1 MIEFN
6 IAKVRII
13 LIPADILITGLLG
26 SWVAGWLGGW
36 IIEDIVYFCPMKEKE
51 EDPKCYH
58 CGEDCRSSIIRFEEK
73 PFCCSGC
80 QMVYEILSRSNSGE
94 YYKLSEHPGLKYS
107 QADIGKRFDFLD
119 NEEIKNEIL
128 DFSDDGVS
136 RVKFFIPNIHCS
148 SCIWLLENLHRLNPG
163 VMHSSVH
170 FTKKEAVFTY
180 RDSEISLKELVEL
193 LASINYAPYISLES
207 VDKNAKPK
215 INRSV
220 YYKLGV
226 AGFCFGNI
234 MLFSFPSY
242 LAIDDSVE
250 NFIRDNFGI
259 LNILLGIPVAFYSGS
274 GFFIS
279 AYRGLKKRFIS
290 IDLPI
295 AIGIL
300 ALFFRSAY
308 EIISGTGPGFMDSL
322 AGLLFFLL
330 IGKWYQ
336 GLTYQALSFE
346 RDYRSYFPVAV
357 TLISETGEE
366 SILPLKHLKTGMR
379 ILVRNNELIPADSL
393 LVKGEGSVDYSFVSG
408 ESNLVRKS
416 PGQRIYAG
424 GKQVGAAIEVLIEKE
439 VAQSKLTE
447 LWNQKQG
454 GEEQQNKLESL
465 IDVIS
470 RYFTL
475 IVMALAVVT
484 GIVWWFIDPSKAA
497 LVVTSILIVACPCA
511 LAMTLPFSFGGA
523 MRVFGR
529 NGFYV
534 KRSSVVEALSKID
547 TIVLDKT
554 GTLTRSND
562 FDASFEHLTL
572 LFSSFNQLRSLARH
586 STHPVSV
593 AVHQALPNAL
603 PMEVSG
609 FAEHTSRGIEGVVEG
624 HHIKMGSEEFVNG
637 TVSGDPIAGS
647 LYVSIDGISSGY
659 IILRNK
665 YRDGMS
671 EVLTSLSSKY
681 DLHLLSGD
689 NDAELPELLRFFKG
703 RDHIHFWQSPVE
715 KLNYIKKLKSEG
727 RMVMMMGDG
736 LNDAGALFESHCG
749 ISIADDVYHF
759 SPSCDAILEARQF
772 NKLATFLRFSK
783 TARNVVVLSIIF
795 SFLYNIVGLSFA
807 ISGNLTPIVSAILMP
822 LSSVSVI
829 SFIASAIYLSSV
841 RAKLNIAY
849 SV

>member
-1 MIEFN
+1 
-6 IAKVRII
+6 
-13 LIPADILITGLLG
+13 
-26 SWVAGWLGGW
+26 
-36 IIEDIVYFCPMKEKE
+36 MKEAE
-51 EDPKCYH
+51 EDLRCYH
-58 CGEDCRSSIIRFEEK
+58 CGEDCGSSIIRFAEK

-80 QMVYEILSRSNSGE
+80 QMVYEILSSSNSGE

-107 QADIGKRFDFLD
+107 QAEIGKRFDFLD
-119 NEEIKNEIL
+119 NDEIKQEIL
-128 DFSDDGVS
+128 NFSDDGIS
-136 RVKFFIPNIHCS
+136 RVRFFIPNIHCS

-163 VMHSSVH
+163 IMHSSVQ
-170 FTKKEAVFTY
+170 FTKKEAVFTF
-180 RDSEISLKELVEL
+180 RDSEISLRGLVEL

-207 VDKNAKPK
+207 VDKHTKPK
-215 INRSV
+215 VNRSV

-242 LAIDDSVE
+242 LAIDDTVE
-250 NFIRDNFGI
+250 NFIRNNFGI

-308 EIISGTGPGFMDSL
+308 EILSGTGPGFMDSL

-357 TLISETGEE
+357 TLISESGEE
-366 SILPLKHLKTGMR
+366 SILPLKHLKAGMR

-408 ESNLVRKS
+408 ESNLVQKTT
-416 PGQRIYAG
+416 GQRIYAG
-424 GKQVGAAIEVLIEKE
+424 GKQVGPAIEVLIEKE

-454 GEEQQNKLESL
+454 GEDQQNKWESL

-475 IVMALAVVT
+475 IVMVLAVVT

-497 LVVTSILIVACPCA
+497 LVITSILIVACPCA

-534 KRSSVVEALSKID
+534 KRSPVVEVLSTID

-562 FDASFEHLTL
+562 FDANFGNLIIPV
-572 LFSSFNQLRSLARH
+572 SSYNLLRSLTRH
-586 STHPVSV
+586 STHPMSV
-593 AVHQALPNAL
+593 AVHQALPNSQTL
-603 PMEVSG
+603 EVKG
-609 FAEHTSRGIEGVVEG
+609 FAEHTSKGIEGVVEG
-624 HHIKMGSEEFVNG
+624 HHIKLGSDEFVNG
-637 TVSGDPIAGS
+637 KISAEPIAGS
-647 LYVSIDGISSGY
+647 LYVSIDGMSSGY
-659 IILRNK
+659 IILKNK

-671 EVLTSLSSKY
+671 EVLTSLSGKY
-681 DLHLLSGD
+681 ELHLLSGD
-689 NDAELPELLRFFKG
+689 NDAELPSLLKYFPD
-703 RDHIHFWQSPVE
+703 RDHVHFWQSPGD
-715 KLNYIKKLKSEG
+715 KLNYVKKLKREG
-727 RMVMMMGDG
+727 RKVMMIGDG

-772 NKLATFLRFSK
+772 SRLAAFLRFSK
-783 TARNVVVLSIIF
+783 TARNIVISSIIF
-795 SFLYNIVGLSFA
+795 SFLYNLVGLSFA

-822 LSSVSVI
+822 LSSVTVI
-829 SFIASAIYLSSV
+829 SFITSAVYLSSV
-841 RAKLNIAY
+841 RAGLNIAY